1 MIDNGLEWGIADEY
15 LEEQQKE
22 FENNNVEFLRNKV
35 ARQKEVIE
43 NRDKEIEILKSIIQN
58 TYLDEWK
65 CGSNTYK
72 QSWEVSKLKDKM
84 LDDYNKK
91 RKELYK

>member
-15 LEEQQKE
+15 LEAQQKE

-43 NRDKEIEILKSIIQN
+43 NRDKEIELLKSIIQN

-65 CGSNTYK
+65 CGSNTYT
-72 QSWEVSKLKDKM
+72 QSWEVSKLKSKM